1 MEHGVWRLAFNRVI
15 NSLSIIGRLFFL
27 QPPYCFEINQSYLC
41 TMKIEIWSDVMCP
54 FCYIGK
60 RHLEKAM
67 ESTTFNDEIEIEWK
81 SYQLNPE
88 YHNTTNESL
97 YDYLARAKGMTVEQA
112 KQLTGN
118 VLEMASRVGLVL
130 DFERSVPAN
139 SFDAHRFLHFTKTR
153 GLQNEAEEA
162 LFHAHFM
169 EGKDIANKKTLSTIG
184 QTLGLLKAEIDS
196 ALAADDFAEAVRYD
210 SYESQQMGI
219 NGVPYFVFDR
229 KYALS
234 GAQPIETFKAA
245 ITQSFTEWKAI
256 QNK

>member
-1 MEHGVWRLAFNRVI
+1 
-15 NSLSIIGRLFFL
+15 
-27 QPPYCFEINQSYLC
+27 
-41 TMKIEIWSDVMCP
+41 MKIEIWSDVMCP

-67 ESTTFNDEIEIEWK
+67 ENVPFSHEIEIEWK

-97 YDYLARAKGMTVEQA
+97 YDYLARAKGMTVAQA
-112 KQLTGN
+112 KQMTSN
-118 VLEMASRVGLVL
+118 VVEMGSHAGLEL
-130 DFERSVPAN
+130 DFERSIPAN
-139 SFDAHRFLHFTKTR
+139 SFDAHRLLHFAKSK

-169 EGKDIANKKTLSTIG
+169 EGKDIANKVVLSVIG
-184 QTLGLLKAEIDS
+184 QTLGLEKSEIDR
-196 ALAADDFAEAVRYD
+196 ALAGDDFAEAVQYD
-210 SYESQQMGI
+210 GYESQQIGI
-219 NGVPYFVFDR
+219 RSVPYFVFDQ

-245 ITQSFTEWKAI
+245 ITQSFTEWKEGRL
-256 QNK
+256 